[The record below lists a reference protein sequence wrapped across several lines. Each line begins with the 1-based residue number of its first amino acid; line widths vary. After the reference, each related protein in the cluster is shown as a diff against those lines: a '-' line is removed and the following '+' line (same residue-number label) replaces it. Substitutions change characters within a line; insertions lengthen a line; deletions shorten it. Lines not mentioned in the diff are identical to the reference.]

1 MRVLFISNGSALQP
15 ILYYQGISHFKH
27 LSRKGIKY
35 TLLSFEKK
43 QNDTSVEEASR
54 TKDLEEELA
63 HHGIDWIK
71 IRMANR
77 SVLPKWLRMNLWSL
91 IYVLWITLTR
101 KTQIIHIRSYQVALT
116 GLVFRAL
123 CRIPFIFDMRGLLP
137 EERVMCGLWSERGL
151 GYRSAKMLERLLVR
165 KANCVVVVSDPF
177 AEYVRRIALHANI
190 AVVPNCVDLA
200 DFAHDAQVRQRYR
213 QMLSVDDKYVLIYS
227 GSMQVWH
234 SLPELLSLYVRLK
247 RHITNAHFLFL
258 AYERADEIHTAMQRQ
273 GIAPGDYSVLTVS
286 PQDLPKYVQ
295 AADLAIMLMTEN
307 IVTRVCSPTK
317 FAQYLASGVPVV
329 INENIGDT
337 ETIIKTHHVGVVLS
351 RANLHAGNTDSILRF
366 IEGSD
371 AVGLGERC
379 TAAAATELSLERTE
393 SKYHKLYSSVLGF
406 A

>member
-200 DFAHDAQVRQRYR
+200 DF
-213 QMLSVDDKYVLIYS
+213 
-227 GSMQVWH
+227 
-234 SLPELLSLYVRLK
+234 
-247 RHITNAHFLFL
+247 T
-258 AYERADEIHTAMQRQ
+258 
-273 GIAPGDYSVLTVS
+273 
-286 PQDLPKYVQ
+286 
-295 AADLAIMLMTEN
+295 
-307 IVTRVCSPTK
+307 
-317 FAQYLASGVPVV
+317 
-329 INENIGDT
+329 
-337 ETIIKTHHVGVVLS
+337 
-351 RANLHAGNTDSILRF
+351 
-366 IEGSD
+366 
-371 AVGLGERC
+371 
-379 TAAAATELSLERTE
+379 
-393 SKYHKLYSSVLGF
+393 
-406 A
+406 